1 MGAPI
6 LIDDCYD
13 LWVSNAAK
21 DWFCEIVVAVAK
33 LEGRDI
39 SNVLEDAPG
48 IAGTYGASGMFIDA
62 NEFFPY
68 FGGREQFQEHLEVC
82 TRRLHEVCDRK
93 RLDRQDVES
102 MYFVFA
108 WAIYMLQGG
117 AIDKTHDYHC
127 QLPPCT
133 RREPY

>member
-6 LIDDCYD
+6 LIDDCSD
-13 LWVSNAAK
+13 LWVSNSSK

-39 SNVLEDAPG
+39 SNVFEDAPG
-48 IAGTYGASGMFIDA
+48 IAGTYGVSGMFINA

-68 FGGREQFQEHLEVC
+68 FGGRAQFQEHLEVC
-82 TRRLHEVCDRK
+82 TRRLREVCDGK
-93 RLDRQDVES
+93 RRDRQDVES
-102 MYFVFA
+102 MYFLFS

-117 AIDKTHDYHC
+117 VIDKAHDYHH
-127 QLPPCT
+127 QLPPDT
-133 RREPY
+133 RRDPY